1 MTEFEGGNSRPRLL
15 ESVDDQTK
23 ERIRRFLPVDEDVL
37 IRVFAD
43 LDLAGQYTT
52 RWVVVTGQR
61 ILVVDQADGVVDVP
75 VADVTAVRA
84 EAMVGGGRLEV
95 DRREAPTLLV
105 PYTSSMAVKFSEV
118 ARGLEQ
124 LRKKE
129 TFLINPKLDRLR
141 CEKCHRLLPE
151 KDGICPACV
160 RR

>member
-15 ESVDDQTK
+15 ESVDDQMK
-23 ERIRRFLPVDEDVL
+23 ERIRRSLPADEDVL

-129 TFLINPKLDRLR
+129 TFLIISPSKMHYSLFFF
-141 CEKCHRLLPE
+141 
-151 KDGICPACV
+151 
-160 RR
+160 